1 MQRNLITILNNID
14 YDYYIKYIIEQD
26 TPAKKQVRFNMERN
40 QEYSYSYSQT
50 SDDDTDSHN
59 LMSNIN
65 FVDYGYDENDSNDDD
80 NDDTDDDD
88 DDDEDDDDDDDEE
101 GDDHNDPES
110 SEDDSKPNIGFLV
123 DKSNCPSETN
133 NNGNYSSSSLK
144 STKINGTTDSPFVN
158 GISNKVGEKLLNGT
172 FELHDIKNNKRN
184 DDTRLIGLKA
194 QVRVKLFVVIS
205 GQLKELC
212 RNL

>member
-1 MQRNLITILNNID
+1 M
-14 YDYYIKYIIEQD
+14 YFKYIIEQD

-88 DDDEDDDDDDDEE
+88 DDDEDDDDE

-123 DKSNCPSETN
+123 DKSNCPSEIN

-205 GQLKELC
+205 G
-212 RNL
+212 

>member
-1 MQRNLITILNNID
+1 
-14 YDYYIKYIIEQD
+14 
-26 TPAKKQVRFNMERN
+26 MERN

-80 NDDTDDDD
+80 TDDDDD
-88 DDDEDDDDDDDEE
+88 DDDEDDDDEEE

-123 DKSNCPSETN
+123 DKSNFPSETN

-172 FELHDIKNNKRN
+172 FELHDIKNNKLN

-205 GQLKELC
+205 G
-212 RNL
+212 